1 MNGSIIDLEVFRVLG
16 VNGGVFG
23 FVTLAEIETTFSIAL
38 LFLTCV
44 WTCVKIYKL
53 LKK

>member
-1 MNGSIIDLEVFRVLG
+1 VNNTVDLEVFRVLG
-16 VNGGVFG
+16 VNGGVFS
-23 FVTLAEIETTFSIAL
+23 FVTLSEIETTFSIAL